1 MVTGWSPLR
10 ATEGFTWL
18 LTSGPCGISRGA
30 CKLAL
35 TSTIIKKTKTKTK
48 KSILY
53 IFQFDLHIRLL
64 FYCYFQ
70 ILSYLAF
77 KLL

>member
-1 MVTGWSPLR
+1 MVTGWSPPR

-18 LTSGPCGISRGA
+18 LTLGPCGISRGA

-53 IFQFDLHIRLL
+53 IFQFDLHTYVYSSIV
-64 FYCYFQ
+64 
-70 ILSYLAF
+70 IF
-77 KLL
+77 KFCPI